1 MKKKRAHKIAGSMV
15 SFCFLLSLFLPSERV
30 WAFVLENAALNAG
43 QAQVKMEINYGLN
56 QTTHM
61 GGRVPISIR
70 ISAEANGNFEGM
82 LSIRLPSQDYVM
94 SGITYVINGLLPNG
108 LEEPYNQV
116 ITREI
121 PVSIKG
127 GDVWRKTFYGSTR
140 YSMDRY
146 EFVLR
151 DQMGEIVCQDELE
164 FEPSYGNSSYV
175 VGVVSDNEE
184 YVQRLNGVSWPYSEI
199 VEIEHIT
206 PVLLK
211 PEELTVENLKSDMP
225 DALLLADCSRK
236 DLSMAQ
242 QGALK
247 NWEARGGILLESVTP
262 ENAAEVLEEALIN
275 GDVNRICLRVSMGEI
290 SIDYGSYVLQDM
302 PIREKPNIVVYGLIL
317 VIYAF
322 AAGPGLYLILKKLHK
337 RYRLWSSMVVLSLG
351 FVTLIGVYSSATR
364 IRAPFLTYVET
375 IEQQEG
381 SVCETV
387 EFGMQAPFNRS
398 HSLYVDGSY
407 ELIPWISD
415 NGISSKRILDTST
428 FGQINISAKEEKQK
442 ITVSDFPAFFMT
454 KYKLTRETDMGG
466 EKGLTADIQVFDGK
480 ASGTV
485 TNHTAFDMKNVVVVM
500 PASGVWVGDLKKG
513 ETCQITERQITS
525 QNDMEQEVYYLERSK
540 DALDEQQ
547 KFAQEIWMS
556 FLTMKN
562 IYTRQD
568 SMIMAEIADP
578 DTSWQM
584 DSGYETH
591 GYSYYFAPAEVRMT
605 QGGYLYCPYVQ
616 QYRSDENTAYI
627 PGMARSYAYI
637 DEEEYTATYHLNDIL
652 EELKEKR
659 MTVEQISFSQNQY
672 VDKYTVPFQGEIDFY
687 NYEEDKFVNI
697 EQNETSFQVDEL
709 TAYLNSENELTVRY
723 RIGEEGLNET
733 KTCIL
738 PNIQVIGKVY

>member
-1 MKKKRAHKIAGSMV
+1 MKKKRAHKIAGGMV

-56 QTTHM
+56 QITHM

-146 EFVLR
+146 EFELR

-262 ENAAEVLEEALIN
+262 ENAAEVLERALIN
-275 GDVNRICLRVSMGEI
+275 GDVNRICLRASMGEI

-317 VIYAF
+317 VVYAF

-351 FVTLIGVYSSATR
+351 FVTLIGVYS
-364 IRAPFLTYVET
+364 
-375 IEQQEG
+375 
-381 SVCETV
+381 
-387 EFGMQAPFNRS
+387 
-398 HSLYVDGSY
+398 
-407 ELIPWISD
+407 
-415 NGISSKRILDTST
+415 
-428 FGQINISAKEEKQK
+428 
-442 ITVSDFPAFFMT
+442 
-454 KYKLTRETDMGG
+454 
-466 EKGLTADIQVFDGK
+466 
-480 ASGTV
+480 
-485 TNHTAFDMKNVVVVM
+485 
-500 PASGVWVGDLKKG
+500 
-513 ETCQITERQITS
+513 
-525 QNDMEQEVYYLERSK
+525 
-540 DALDEQQ
+540 
-547 KFAQEIWMS
+547 
-556 FLTMKN
+556 
-562 IYTRQD
+562 
-568 SMIMAEIADP
+568 
-578 DTSWQM
+578 
-584 DSGYETH
+584 
-591 GYSYYFAPAEVRMT
+591 
-605 QGGYLYCPYVQ
+605 
-616 QYRSDENTAYI
+616 
-627 PGMARSYAYI
+627 
-637 DEEEYTATYHLNDIL
+637 
-652 EELKEKR
+652 
-659 MTVEQISFSQNQY
+659 
-672 VDKYTVPFQGEIDFY
+672 
-687 NYEEDKFVNI
+687 
-697 EQNETSFQVDEL
+697 
-709 TAYLNSENELTVRY
+709 
-723 RIGEEGLNET
+723 
-733 KTCIL
+733 
-738 PNIQVIGKVY
+738 

>member
-1 MKKKRAHKIAGSMV
+1 MKKKRTHKIAGSIV
-15 SFCFLLSLFLPSERV
+15 SFCLFLSLFLSSERV
-30 WAFVLENAALNAG
+30 CAFVLDNAALNAG

-56 QTTHM
+56 RITHM
-61 GGRVPISIR
+61 SGRFPISIR
-70 ISAEANGNFEGM
+70 ISVGANGNFEGM

-94 SGITYVINGLLPNG
+94 SGITYVMNGLLPNG

-121 PVSIKG
+121 PVSIKS
-127 GDVWRKTFYGSTR
+127 GDVWRKSFYGSAR
-140 YSMDRY
+140 YSTDRY

-151 DQMGEIVCQDELE
+151 DQRGEIVCQDDLE
-164 FEPSYGNSSYV
+164 FETSYGGSSYV
-175 VGVVSDNEE
+175 VGVISDNEE
-184 YVQRLNGVSWPYSEI
+184 YVRRLNSVNWPYGEI
-199 VEIEHIT
+199 VGIEHIT

-211 PEELTVENLKSDMP
+211 QEELTVENLKSNMP
-225 DALLLADCSRK
+225 DALLLADCSEK
-236 DLSMAQ
+236 DLSIAQ
-242 QGALK
+242 QEALK
-247 NWEARGGILLESVTP
+247 NWEARGGILLESVAP
-262 ENAAEVLEEALIN
+262 ENAAEVLEAALVN
-275 GDVNRICLRVSMGEI
+275 GDVNRICDRVSMGEF
-290 SIDYGSYVLQDM
+290 SMDYGSYVLQDM

-322 AAGPGLYLILKKLHK
+322 AAGPGLYLLLKKLHR
-337 RYRLWSSMVVLSLG
+337 RYRLWGSMVVLSLG
-351 FVTLIGVYSSATR
+351 FVVLIGAYSSATR

-381 SVCETV
+381 SVFETV

-407 ELIPWISD
+407 EVIPWVSD
-415 NGISSKRILDTST
+415 NGISSERILDTSA
-428 FGQINISAKEEKQK
+428 FGQINISSKEEKQK

-454 KYKLTRETDMGG
+454 KYKLLRETDLGG
-466 EKGLTADIQVFDGK
+466 AKGLTADIQVFDGK

-485 TNHTAFDMKNVVVVM
+485 TNHTAFDMKNVVIIM

-525 QNDMEQEVYYLERSK
+525 QNDMEQVDYFLERSK
-540 DALDEQQ
+540 DASDERQGL
-547 KFAQEIWMS
+547 AQEIWRS
-556 FLTMKN
+556 FLTMKS

-568 SMIMAEIADP
+568 STIMAQIAEP

-584 DSGYETH
+584 DSGYETY
-591 GYSYYFAPAEVRMT
+591 GCSYYFAPAKVCMT
-605 QGGYLYCPYVQ
+605 QGGSLYCPYVQ

-627 PGMARSYAYI
+627 PGMARTYAYM
-637 DEEEYTATYHLNDIL
+637 DEEEYTATYHMNDIL
-652 EELKEKR
+652 EELEEKSI
-659 MTVEQISFSQNQY
+659 TVEQITFSQNQY

-687 NYEEDKFVNI
+687 NYEENKFVNI
-697 EQNETSFQVDEL
+697 EQSETNFKVDEL

-723 RIGEEGLNET
+723 RIGEEGLNEM

-738 PNIQVIGKVY
+738 PNIQVVGKVY